1 MSSASSIGF
10 RSAEPADAEAIEA
23 IVRAAYAKWVPL
35 IGREPLPMRAD
46 YDKAVREHQ
55 FELAIE
61 DGRIVGLIETIAHED
76 HIWIENVAVAP
87 EAQGRG
93 IGRKL
98 LDSAERKAV
107 ETGCRELRL
116 LTNGA
121 FEANVRLYR
130 RHGYVVDR
138 EEPFMSGTTVYM
150 SKRLA

>member
-1 MSSASSIGF
+1 MSIVPSIGF
-10 RSAEPADAEAIEA
+10 RSAAPADAAAIEA
-23 IVRAAYAKWVPL
+23 IVRVAYAKWVPV

-61 DGRIVGLIETIAHED
+61 DGRIVGLIETIAHDD
-76 HIWIENVAVAP
+76 HIWIENVAVTP

-93 IGRKL
+93 IGRQL
-98 LDSAERKAV
+98 LDSAERTAV
-107 ETGCRELRL
+107 EAGLRELRL

-121 FEANVRLYR
+121 FKANVSLYKR
-130 RHGYVVDR
+130 QGYAVDR
-138 EEPFMSGTTVYM
+138 EEPFMNGTTVYM